1 MIKIKD
7 NTIKSGY
14 NWFWVKNEYHYIEY
28 EFKTNSNCSK
38 YDIKYIIDNFLKEE
52 GYLIN
57 FENIVWFGNEEIIYY
72 DFDDRYSIEIY
83 SKSENEFILY
93 FVIKEFDNFDNLFEL
108 LILQYYYNQI
118 TKRINTEILGDKEN
132 E

>member
-14 NWFWVKNEYHYIEY
+14 NGFWVKNEYHYIEY

-38 YDIKYIIDNFLKEE
+38 FDIKYIIDNFLKEE
-52 GYLIN
+52 GYTIN
-57 FENIVWFGNEEIIYY
+57 FENIVWFGNEDIIYY
-72 DFDDRYSIEIY
+72 DFDDKYSIEIY
-83 SKSENEFILY
+83 SNSENDFILY

-118 TKRINTEILGDKEN
+118 TKRINAEILGGKE
-132 E
+132 